1 MKKLYRLFILVIFM
15 LVLAGCDQL
24 VNNEIHNKSY
34 HVDIDISDFNE
45 LMPAIIEKVSPAV
58 VGVTRY
64 EGVGLTRK
72 ISSTG
77 SGVIYKCI
85 AYLNDNTTVDKCET
99 TINNSNVV
107 KYKYYVITNKHVV
120 KTSNDIEVYLG
131 DDDIDVTATVIARDS
146 KVDLA
151 VITFEYTK
159 YIQPIEFPDNNY
171 DLKRGNIVIAIG
183 HPGYEYYGSA
193 TLGIVSYPK
202 RYLSDDT
209 DDDGINDWDA
219 EYIQHDAAI
228 NPGNSGGAL
237 VNIEGKL
244 VGINTL
250 KLVSTDIDN
259 IGFAIPYTVIQE
271 LLPSLEQGIVPNRPV
286 LGVTASEVRQLIR
299 FPKSELETE
308 GFNIPEGLR
317 YGLYITAVQEGIAKR
332 HGIQPHDI
340 IIKINDIEIKTS
352 QVLRAEL
359 GKYIIGSGDKA
370 ILTVLRNGEEI
381 TITIVF

>member
-72 ISSTG
+72 ITSTG

-183 HPGYEYYGSA
+183 HPGYEYYGSTNCISSK
-193 TLGIVSYPK
+193 TLFMMI
-202 RYLSDDT
+202 
-209 DDDGINDWDA
+209 
-219 EYIQHDAAI
+219 
-228 NPGNSGGAL
+228 
-237 VNIEGKL
+237 
-244 VGINTL
+244 
-250 KLVSTDIDN
+250 
-259 IGFAIPYTVIQE
+259 
-271 LLPSLEQGIVPNRPV
+271 
-286 LGVTASEVRQLIR
+286 
-299 FPKSELETE
+299 
-308 GFNIPEGLR
+308 LR
-317 YGLYITAVQEGIAKR
+317 R
-332 HGIQPHDI
+332 W
-340 IIKINDIEIKTS
+340 N
-352 QVLRAEL
+352 
-359 GKYIIGSGDKA
+359 
-370 ILTVLRNGEEI
+370 
-381 TITIVF
+381 

>member
-1 MKKLYRLFILVIFM
+1 
-15 LVLAGCDQL
+15 
-24 VNNEIHNKSY
+24 
-34 HVDIDISDFNE
+34 
-45 LMPAIIEKVSPAV
+45 
-58 VGVTRY
+58 
-64 EGVGLTRK
+64 
-72 ISSTG
+72 
-77 SGVIYKCI
+77 
-85 AYLNDNTTVDKCET
+85 
-99 TINNSNVV
+99 
-107 KYKYYVITNKHVV
+107 
-120 KTSNDIEVYLG
+120 
-131 DDDIDVTATVIARDS
+131 
-146 KVDLA
+146 
-151 VITFEYTK
+151 
-159 YIQPIEFPDNNY
+159 
-171 DLKRGNIVIAIG
+171 
-183 HPGYEYYGSA
+183 GSA
-193 TLGIVSYPK
+193 TLGIVSHPK